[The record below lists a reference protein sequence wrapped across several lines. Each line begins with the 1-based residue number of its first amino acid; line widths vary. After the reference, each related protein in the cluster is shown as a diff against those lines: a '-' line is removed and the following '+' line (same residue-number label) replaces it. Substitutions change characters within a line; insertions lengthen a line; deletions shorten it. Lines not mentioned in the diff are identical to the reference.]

1 LESLKKF
8 ENDFEIIV
16 SDGGSNDTTL
26 EICKRQKV
34 VLVTSG
40 KGRGNQ
46 LNKGAAAAS
55 GNVLLFLHADTFLPD
70 NAFELLDEFFMND
83 NNSICRFLLG
93 FDINHWLLDICGSFS
108 KYDTVFTRFGDSGI
122 AVRKSFYEKLNGF
135 RERNGFEDV
144 EFFSNA
150 ASNLRNKSIHILPS
164 KVISSARRFI
174 ENGPM
179 RQKLINASLF
189 AGYLFNVKPEALSHA
204 YNKKLNQKRR
214 TSLIVFLRYPQIGK
228 VKTRLAETTTK
239 EFALHFYKK
248 CADKI
253 MNEIKRIARINK
265 YVFYSE
271 KEEFGKVKKWLG
283 GKFYY
288 AHQKGDD
295 LGGRMKDA
303 FQQIFS
309 HGAEKVVI
317 VGTDIPDLNRTIIEQ
332 AISELDKNDVVI
344 GPSKDGG
351 YYLLGMKKMYND
363 LFDDIKF
370 SSHSVL
376 SETIFKIEKLGLRY
390 SLLPQLQDIDTEEE
404 LVHWLQN
411 GSGSPIRKD
420 IDFVYNLING
430 RINQRCAHCGE

>member
-1 LESLKKF
+1 MESLKKF

-164 KVISSARRFI
+164 K
-174 ENGPM
+174 E
-179 RQKLINASLF
+179 INA
-189 AGYLFNVKPEALSHA
+189 
-204 YNKKLNQKRR
+204 
-214 TSLIVFLRYPQIGK
+214 
-228 VKTRLAETTTK
+228 
-239 EFALHFYKK
+239 
-248 CADKI
+248 
-253 MNEIKRIARINK
+253 
-265 YVFYSE
+265 
-271 KEEFGKVKKWLG
+271 
-283 GKFYY
+283 Y
-288 AHQKGDD
+288 A
-295 LGGRMKDA
+295 
-303 FQQIFS
+303 
-309 HGAEKVVI
+309 
-317 VGTDIPDLNRTIIEQ
+317 
-332 AISELDKNDVVI
+332 
-344 GPSKDGG
+344 
-351 YYLLGMKKMYND
+351 
-363 LFDDIKF
+363 
-370 SSHSVL
+370 
-376 SETIFKIEKLGLRY
+376 
-390 SLLPQLQDIDTEEE
+390 
-404 LVHWLQN
+404 
-411 GSGSPIRKD
+411 
-420 IDFVYNLING
+420 
-430 RINQRCAHCGE
+430 